1 MLSPGAAIASA
12 QLMNQYHRHEGR
24 EGGDAMSALLQDFA
38 DGADALDC
46 AIFAAI
52 LFFALGLT
60 FTLVA
65 SVMVFVG
72 PKATIGAWYWVL
84 FASATTMIVSLVYL
98 IEPRVSHWIPSL
110 QSIYKAISS
119 GPSEIQGRVRR
130 WWRWRNKY
138 AQQQRTKL
146 NV

>member
-12 QLMNQYHRHEGR
+12 QLMNRATGR

-38 DGADALDC
+38 DGADSLDC

-52 LFFALGLT
+52 MFFAVGLT
-60 FTLVA
+60 FTLVS

-72 PKATIGAWYWVL
+72 PKASLSAWYWVL
-84 FASATTMIVSLVYL
+84 FGSSTTCIFSLVFL

-110 QSIYKAISS
+110 QSMLKAVSS
-119 GPSEIQGRVRR
+119 GPSEVQGRVRR